1 MAGVSR
7 AWWGAVV
14 VVAGGVAGCQPR
26 MPVAAAPLPEP
37 VVVVAAEPAPGA
49 EEGLIE
55 RLERA
60 RRLFDEGVALGR
72 RSRWSEAAERYRAAA
87 EADPRDARYPLALAD
102 AMAAQGRDWE
112 AADALLAAIRIEEGG
127 VRPNHRVLYVDYER
141 LVRHLTRAGRLDE
154 ARAARDRQEQHRR
167 LRDGGR

>member
-1 MAGVSR
+1 MAAVSR
-7 AWWGAVV
+7 AWWGVML
-14 VVAGGVAGCQPR
+14 VAGGMAGCQPR
-26 MPVAAAPLPEP
+26 MPVTAAPLPEP
-37 VVVVAAEPAPGA
+37 VVLAAEAP

-112 AADALLAAIRIEEGG
+112 AADALLAAIRIEEDG

-154 ARAARDRQEQHRR
+154 ARVARDRQEQHRR